1 MGGTERIR
9 DCLRHRLRGAE
20 APPTPKWEGLMSC
33 KVGPARPSP
42 PAPHPTTLRSFGHI
56 PVPRPPFVGQAVA
69 PHDHV

>member
-9 DCLRHRLRGAE
+9 ECLRHRLRGAE

-42 PAPHPTTLRSFGHI
+42 PSSPSDGVAIIRTHSCSPATLCRTG
-56 PVPRPPFVGQAVA
+56 GGAT
-69 PHDHV
+69 